1 MLELNKG
8 KVYRKNMSNGI
19 VWIPLL
25 PLQRASSFVP
35 FLEKLRDV
43 VEINVREWAVRE
55 DAAFPL
61 RHGAISSVLPRL
73 PEEARGAVLNNKL

>member
-8 KVYRKNMSNGI
+8 KVYTKNMSDGT

-35 FLEKLRDV
+35 FLEKLRDI
-43 VEINVREWAVRE
+43 VEIDVREWAARE

-73 PEEARGAVLNNKL
+73 PEEARGTFLNNKM